1 MKRFLSFLWLVV
13 VSIASSVAY
22 SCTSAIIAAHKTA
35 DGRPLLWKHRD
46 TGEENNKVERTPP
59 SRGCFE
65 YVAVY
70 NASDSLCREA
80 WMGYNSQGFA
90 IMNTASYNLNND
102 TIKDMDKE
110 GLVMAEALRKCRTV
124 EDFAT
129 LLDTLPKPLGVEAN
143 FGVIDANGDGA
154 YFECGNYSYVRFNL
168 KDAEN
173 GVLMRTNYSH
183 SGRPDDGYGY
193 IREQNEHCLMSS
205 HLAAGDFTPQF
216 LTEKMSRTFF
226 NSYLGKDYTNSGD
239 SIIVDMD
246 FIPRRSSTATIV
258 IEGVAKD
265 EDPLLTTMWIG
276 LGYPPCSSIRS
287 VWLGDDGVPDEL
299 RGIAPDGHSPLCDS
313 IVELKHKVFP
323 VTRGNG
329 KYYLHLHLLYNR
341 EGTGFAHQAIRDNVT
356 RYRDGYAKRQRRAK
370 SINKKK

>member
-183 SGRPDDGYGY
+183 SGRHDDGYGY
-193 IREQNEHCLMSS
+193 IREQNEHCLMGS
-205 HLAAGDFTPQF
+205 HLADGDFTPQF

-341 EGTGFAHQAIRDNVT
+341 EGTGFAQQAIRDNVT

>member
-341 EGTGFAHQAIRDNVT
+341 EGTGFAQQAIRDNVT
-356 RYRDGYAKRQRRAK
+356 RYRDGYAKCQRRAK

>member
-1 MKRFLSFLWLVV
+1 MKRFLSFLWLAL
-13 VSIASSVAY
+13 VSISSSVAY
-22 SCTSAIIAAHKTA
+22 PCTSAIIAAHKTT

-46 TGEENNKVERTPP
+46 TGEENNKVERTPATDG
-59 SRGCFE
+59 SFE

-124 EDFAT
+124 DDFAIM
-129 LLDTLPKPLGVEAN
+129 LDTLPKPLGVEAN

-154 YFECGNYSYVRFNL
+154 YFECGNFSYLRFNL
-168 KDAEN
+168 KDAPD

-193 IREQNEHCLMSS
+193 IREQNEHCLMAP
-205 HLAAGDFTPQF
+205 HIENGDFTPQF
-216 LTEKMSRTFF
+216 LTETMSRTFF

-239 SIIVDMD
+239 SVIVDMD

-265 EDPLLTTMWIG
+265 EDPLLTMMWIG

-287 VWLGDDGVPDEL
+287 VFLGEGGVPLEL
-299 RGIAPDGHSPLCDS
+299 CGITPKGHSPLCDN
-313 IVELKHKVFP
+313 VVAMKHKVFP
-323 VTRGNG
+323 VSRGNG
-329 KYYLHLHLLYNR
+329 KYYLQLHLLYNQ
-341 EGTGFAHQAIRDNVT
+341 EGTGFAQQAIRDNVSQ
-356 RYRDGYAKRQRRAK
+356 YRIGYIKRQNRAK
-370 SINKKK
+370 SLNKKK

>member
-143 FGVIDANGDGA
+143 FGAIDANGDGA

-323 VTRGNG
+323 VTSGNG

-341 EGTGFAHQAIRDNVT
+341 EGTGFAQQAIRDNVT

>member
-183 SGRPDDGYGY
+183 SGRPNDGYGY
-193 IREQNEHCLMSS
+193 IREQNEHCLMNS
-205 HLAAGDFTPQF
+205 HIAAGDFTPQF

-341 EGTGFAHQAIRDNVT
+341 EGTGFAQQAIRDNVT

>member
-193 IREQNEHCLMSS
+193 IREQNEHCLMGS
-205 HLAAGDFTPQF
+205 HIAAGDFTPQF

-341 EGTGFAHQAIRDNVT
+341 EGTGFAQQAIRDNVT

>member
-193 IREQNEHCLMSS
+193 IREQNEHCLMGS
-205 HLAAGDFTPQF
+205 HIAAGDFTPQF

-341 EGTGFAHQAIRDNVT
+341 EGTGFAQQAIRDNVT

-370 SINKKK
+370 SINNKK

>member
-129 LLDTLPKPLGVEAN
+129 LLHTLPKPLGVEAN

-193 IREQNEHCLMSS
+193 IREQNEHCLMNS
-205 HLAAGDFTPQF
+205 HIAAGDFTPQF

-341 EGTGFAHQAIRDNVT
+341 EGTGFAQQAIRDNVT

>member
-205 HLAAGDFTPQF
+205 HIAAGDFTPQF

-341 EGTGFAHQAIRDNVT
+341 EGTGFAQQAIRDNVT

>member
-35 DGRPLLWKHRD
+35 YGRPLLWKHRD

-129 LLDTLPKPLGVEAN
+129 LLDALPKPLGVEAN

-205 HLAAGDFTPQF
+205 HIAAGDFTPQF

-323 VTRGNG
+323 VSRGNG

-341 EGTGFAHQAIRDNVT
+341 EGTGFAQQAIRDNVT